1 MEIAVQYTVEDCTQC
16 GFQFALPDSFVK
28 RRREDHKSFYCPSCK
43 NGMYW
48 PQLSDKERL
57 KRQLKNVQGC
67 CVEYQEK
74 ATHLERSRRSYKGH
88 LNRLKK
94 ST

>member
-1 MEIAVQYTVEDCTQC
+1 MDLVVQYTVKACNHC
-16 GFQFALPDSFVK
+16 GFQFALPNSFVA
-28 RRREDHKSFYCPSCK
+28 RRREDHKSFHCPSC
-43 NGMYW
+43 GHSMYW

-57 KRQLKNVQGC
+57 KRQLKNVQAC

-74 ATHLERSRRSYKGH
+74 AISLERSRRSYKGH
-88 LNRLKK
+88 LNRRKK